1 MAAERVLKQHPQ
13 HAPSN
18 HEHTRMQ
25 RMASTGSSADAF
37 AERRFRLEGRKHT
50 RQYAQLYFYRLS
62 LVRARYARTH
72 TQNDATRLRDARG
85 KPHVVIATVYKEQKL
100 KPDVLSAYTKV
111 LTDRDRQRQTERERE
126 NLPLHLH
133 ACVHVH
139 VHVSVSVYQ
148 YDNDLSGSRHMYLCS
163 TDRGLGGGGRN

>member
-1 MAAERVLKQHPQ
+1 MAAEGVLNKQHPQ

-25 RMASTGSSADAF
+25 RMASTGSSTDAF

-100 KPDVLSAYTKV
+100 KPDVLSAYAKV
-111 LTDRDRQRQTERERE
+111 QTDRHRQTERERE
-126 NLPLHLH
+126 RICFCICMRVYMYMYMSVCRCISMIMICQDQDTCI
-133 ACVHVH
+133 CVQLTGV
-139 VHVSVSVYQ
+139 
-148 YDNDLSGSRHMYLCS
+148 
-163 TDRGLGGGGRN
+163 

>member
-1 MAAERVLKQHPQ
+1 MAAEGVLKQHPQ
-13 HAPSN
+13 HPPSN

-25 RMASTGSSADAF
+25 RMASTGSSTDAF

-100 KPDVLSAYTKV
+100 KPDVLSAYAKV
-111 LTDRDRQRQTERERE
+111 QTDRHRQTERERE
-126 NLPLHLH
+126 RICFCICMRVYMYMYMSVCRCISMIMICQDQDTCI
-133 ACVHVH
+133 CVQLTGV
-139 VHVSVSVYQ
+139 
-148 YDNDLSGSRHMYLCS
+148 
-163 TDRGLGGGGRN
+163 

>member
-1 MAAERVLKQHPQ
+1 
-13 HAPSN
+13 
-18 HEHTRMQ
+18 MQ

-111 LTDRDRQRQTERERE
+111 QTDRDRQTERERDQTRPDRARPD
-126 NLPLHLH
+126 LPDKTRPGPD
-133 ACVHVH
+133 
-139 VHVSVSVYQ
+139 Q
-148 YDNDLSGSRHMYLCS
+148 NETR
-163 TDRGLGGGGRN
+163 TRNTPEPDKGQVIPDQA